1 MSQPSSGVGGATHRK
16 KILLKVIILGDS
28 NVGKTSL
35 MNQFVHKRFSNQYK
49 ATIGADFL
57 TKELMIDD
65 KLVTLQIWDTAGQE
79 RFQSLGVAF
88 YRGADACVLTFDLT
102 DHKSFDNLDSWMDEF
117 LVHANPGSASGFPF
131 VVLGNKSDLSNR
143 RQVAA
148 NKAKAW
154 CSSKN
159 DLPYF
164 ETSAKDALN
173 VEQAFATIA
182 RNALA
187 RESAAPP
194 PFVPDTLVL
203 SNQQQQKK
211 SGCC

>member
-1 MSQPSSGVGGATHRK
+1 MSAPTTHRK

-57 TKELMIDD
+57 TKEIMIED

-102 DHKSFDNLDSWMDEF
+102 DAKSFDNLESWMDEF
-117 LVHANPGSASGFPF
+117 LVHANPSNPQSFPF
-131 VVLGNKSDLSNR
+131 VVLGNKSDLSNK
-143 RQVAA
+143 RQVSTQ
-148 NKAKAW
+148 KAKAW
-154 CSSKN
+154 CAGKN
-159 DLPYF
+159 DIAFY
-164 ETSAKDALN
+164 ETSAKEAVN
-173 VEQAFATIA
+173 VEQAFQTIA
-182 RNALA
+182 KAALA
-187 RESAAPP
+187 REAAAAPAFIP
-194 PFVPDTLVL
+194 PTLDL
-203 SNQQQQKK
+203 NQTQAPKK
-211 SGCC
+211 EGCC